1 MDLRTLRYCEAVAR
15 LGSITR
21 AAETLHVAQPA
32 LSTAIKKLEDELG
45 VRLFVRQQNKP
56 VAPTAEGRI
65 LLKRAERLFQEV
77 DSARREL
84 ADAQGLRTGEVR
96 IGMPPMYGLS
106 FFPPVMTAFSAR
118 YPGIAVTAVE
128 GSAGEVG
135 GMLDSGEIDLAVLE
149 SRRIRTGWRHAVI
162 GEEEIVL
169 VVHRGHPL
177 AAKTKVSAAD
187 LDGLRMVVL
196 DESFLQRNVLDKRC
210 QKSGARYRIVMQS
223 NYVPLA
229 VEATVAGLGAATL
242 TRSMIR
248 PERGMVALGFTPAET
263 FRFNLCWLDDRYLS
277 TANRAF
283 RDFVLEGRG
292 DGDGKTAAPKSR
304 GKRRR

>member
-32 LSTAIKKLEDELG
+32 LSIAIKKLEDELG
-45 VRLFVRQQNKP
+45 VTLFVRQQNKP
-56 VAPTAEGRI
+56 VAPTPEGRI

-84 ADAQGLRTGEVR
+84 ADALGLRTGEVR

-106 FFPPVMTAFSAR
+106 FFPPVMTAFNAR

-135 GMLDSGEIDLAVLE
+135 GMLDSGDIDLAVLE
-149 SRRIRTGWRHAVI
+149 SRRIRGGWHHVVI
-162 GEEEIVL
+162 GEEEMVL
-169 VVHRGHPL
+169 AVHRSHPL
-177 AAKTKVSAAD
+177 AARTKVSAAD
-187 LDGLRMVVL
+187 LDGLPMVVF

-210 QKSGARYRIVMQS
+210 RKSGGRYRIVMQS
-223 NYVPLA
+223 NCVPLV
-229 VEATVAGLGAATL
+229 VEAAASGLGAATL
-242 TRSMIR
+242 TRSMVR
-248 PERGMVALGFTPAET
+248 AERGMVALAFTPVET

-277 TANRAF
+277 SANRAF
-283 RDFVLEGRG
+283 RDFVVESSKAGS
-292 DGDGKTAAPKSR
+292 AEPPSPKSPR
-304 GKRRR
+304 KAKR